1 MQERRESP
9 EFEEVDAE
17 DTAPDLETDLEAVD
31 VDYILRDVDTRK
43 RRASKGQEPTWRRL
57 ERVMEDR
64 RTDELISDF
73 EDYKI
78 GVSIP
83 VLRKKA
89 R

>member
-64 RTDELISDF
+64 RTAELISDF

>member
-1 MQERRESP
+1 MEERRESP
-9 EFEEVDAE
+9 DFEEVDAE

-64 RTDELISDF
+64 RTAELISDF

-78 GVSIP
+78 GDSIP

>member
-1 MQERRESP
+1 MEERRESSD
-9 EFEEVDAE
+9 FEEVDAE
-17 DTAPDLETDLEAVD
+17 DTAPELETDLQAVD
-31 VDYILRDVDTRK
+31 VDHILRDVDTRR

-64 RTDELISDF
+64 RTAELISDF

-78 GVSIP
+78 GNSISISK
-83 VLRKKA
+83 KKA

>member
-64 RTDELISDF
+64 RTAELISDF

-78 GVSIP
+78 GDSIP

>member
-1 MQERRESP
+1 MEERRESP

-31 VDYILRDVDTRK
+31 VDYILRGVDTRK

-64 RTDELISDF
+64 RTAELISDF

-78 GVSIP
+78 GDSIP